1 MFAFSLLHAFCVHGF
16 QAAENP
22 WLWLCLG
29 LACVYTSSSELSATA
44 AICSPAS
51 LPFPSCPHSAAF
63 PHDPGCD
70 YIAERSS
77 GTLLRT
83 PSVRLY
89 VVRVPFSKACQQGSW
104 SHSSFCLHPPQRCL
118 FSISLFSPNLVIY
131 TLITKIPQLMPLLV
145 SCVLSFPDSSDRWI
159 SLMCARSFPL
169 CIFVFDMFDLKL

>member
-1 MFAFSLLHAFCVHGF
+1 MLCFVFNFVGGGGGGGEEGLFAFSLLHAFCVHGF

-63 PHDPGCD
+63 PRAPGCD

-89 VVRVPFSKACQQGSW
+89 VVRVPFSKAYQQGSW
-104 SHSSFCLHPPQRCL
+104 SHSSFCLHPPPAL
-118 FSISLFSPNLVIY
+118 SLLH
-131 TLITKIPQLMPLLV
+131 LPLLTKPRHLHSYHKDPPTDAS
-145 SCVLSFPDSSDRWI
+145 SCLP
-159 SLMCARSFPL
+159 CAFFSRFQ
-169 CIFVFDMFDLKL
+169 